1 MEVTKDI
8 SQPEIRVILD
18 YWLGKRGA
26 GVVPSV
32 KAINPAE
39 IAPSLLP
46 WLFLFRRDD
55 DGRFRCSLAG
65 TGIVRIDGYDSTGRY
80 LDEILTGD
88 EKDERL
94 KLFDHVVHTGMPL
107 CYSGRRRMAS
117 KAERGFTR
125 LLLPVSGGGAIDH
138 VFGIIRFG
146 PVDLPVSPRK
156 ARAGRLPSVTV
167 RGKAMAG
174 FGDAV
179 PLAGGR

>member
-26 GVVPSV
+26 DVVPSV

-39 IAPSLLP
+39 IDPNLLP

-55 DGRFRCSLAG
+55 NGRFRCSLAG
-65 TGIVRIDGYDSTGRY
+65 TGIVRVDGYDSTGRY
-80 LDEILTGD
+80 LDEVLDGD
-88 EKDERL
+88 EKEERL

-107 CYSGRRRMAS
+107 CYRGRRRMAS

-156 ARAGRLPSVTV
+156 ARAGRLPNVTV
-167 RGKAMAG
+167 RGKTLPG
-174 FGDAV
+174 FGAATTV
-179 PLAGGR
+179 TSG